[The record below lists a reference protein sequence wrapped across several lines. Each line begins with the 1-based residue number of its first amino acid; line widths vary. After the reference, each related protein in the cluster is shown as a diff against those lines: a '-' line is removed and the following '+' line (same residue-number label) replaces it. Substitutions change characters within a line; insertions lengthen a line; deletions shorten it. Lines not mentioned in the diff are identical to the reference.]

1 MIQVTDLQAFV
12 NDTSYPTEILQNCIN
27 LAVDRL
33 MNLLNLTDT
42 SEIPNT
48 PEVNK
53 ALILLAASELAT
65 NVNMYWSK
73 AEGRQ
78 IMNVKQMIA
87 EVEKLLG
94 LTPQASFVWHTL
106 SSNLNNS

>member
-1 MIQVTDLQAFV
+1 MIQVSDLQAFV
-12 NDTSYPTEILQNCIN
+12 NDSSYPTEILQNCIN
-27 LAVDRL
+27 IATDRL
-33 MNLLNLTDT
+33 VNLLNIAGI

-53 ALILLAASELAT
+53 ALLLLAASELAT

-78 IMNVKQMIA
+78 IMNVKQMIS
-87 EVEKLLG
+87 EVERLLK
-94 LTPQASFVWHTL
+94 LTPQAGFVWHTL
-106 SSNLNNS
+106 SSNSNNS

>member
-1 MIQVTDLQAFV
+1 MIQVSDLQAFV
-12 NDTSYPTEILQNCIN
+12 NDSSYPTEILQNCIN
-27 LAVDRL
+27 IATDRL
-33 MNLLNLTDT
+33 MNLLNISDT

-53 ALILLAASELAT
+53 ALLLLAASELDT

-87 EVEKLLG
+87 EVERLLN
-94 LTPQASFVWHTL
+94 LAPQASFVWQAL
-106 SSNLNNS
+106 SNSSKNS

>member
-1 MIQVTDLQAFV
+1 MIQVSDLQAFV
-12 NDTSYPTEILQNCIN
+12 NDSSYPTTILQNCIN
-27 LAVDRL
+27 LAVDRIV
-33 MNLLNLTDT
+33 NLLNLSDA
-42 SEIPNT
+42 SEIPDT

-53 ALILLAASELAT
+53 ALLLLAASELAT

-87 EVEKLLG
+87 EVERILNLA
-94 LTPQASFVWHTL
+94 PQASIVWQTL
-106 SSNLNNS
+106 SSSSSSS

>member
-12 NDTSYPTEILQNCIN
+12 NDSSYPTTILQNCID
-27 LAVDRL
+27 LATDRI
-33 MNLLNLTDT
+33 MNLLNLTDP
-42 SEIPNT
+42 SQIPDT

-53 ALILLAASELAT
+53 ALLLLAASELAT

-87 EVEKLLG
+87 EVERILNLA
-94 LTPQASFVWHTL
+94 PQSNFLWYTL
-106 SSNLNNS
+106 SSSSNNS